1 MTKPKTKAPRPETFF
16 RKLRRLDL
24 PNRTKTLLNEL
35 WRTARTIAARL
46 VEFLYKRREFCASLL
61 LGVCLYYFIAPLA
74 YVGPLLATLS
84 LSLSILHGVIRQFE
98 ADMNRHFTVLVS
110 PNPG

>member
-1 MTKPKTKAPRPETFF
+1 MTKPKPKPPRPETFF

-24 PNRTKTLLNEL
+24 PDRTKTLLKEL
-35 WRTARTIAARL
+35 WRTARGIAARL
-46 VEFLYKRREFCASLL
+46 VGFLYKRREFCTSLL

-74 YVGPLLATLS
+74 YVGPLLASLS

-98 ADMNRHFTVLVS
+98 ADMNRHFTVLV
-110 PNPG
+110 PQPT